1 MNKENTN
8 FSIITDRDFKPANE
22 ALNAHLVE
30 LTREGKISSTKH
42 KPALIPQ
49 DVEILYE
56 KKQLGLETPERLLQ
70 TAWFNIMLH
79 FGKRGRENM
88 REMTAEDI
96 QIHKSSSGLEYI
108 THVER
113 ATKNHRGGFNSSENE
128 AAAVMSEM
136 PGNPRCPVVAV
147 KTYLS
152 KRNKQCQALWQNQ
165 KTTTR

>member
-1 MNKENTN
+1 MKAIRAGLDRYLNKENTN

-30 LTREGKISSTKH
+30 LAREGKISSTKH

-56 KKQLGLETPERLLQ
+56 KKQLGLETPESLFQ

-96 QIHKSSSGLEYI
+96 QIHKSSSGLESTSHLLKGPRRI
-108 THVER
+108 T
-113 ATKNHRGGFNSSENE
+113 KE
-128 AAAVMSEM
+128 ASTAAKMRLQLSCQ
-136 PGNPRCPVVAV
+136 RCREILVV
-147 KTYLS
+147 
-152 KRNKQCQALWQNQ
+152 LW
-165 KTTTR
+165 